1 MIIALVTMPIYVSY
15 LGAARYGVVSIAW
28 LLLGYFGFL
37 DLGLSRATANA
48 LAKLGPSSSERAKIL
63 LTSFWVNLFLGITGG
78 LILYFSGMLI
88 MERLLTVPPELKPEI
103 EAAFPWISCLLP
115 LALVSGVGYGALE
128 SRERFLAVNTLQVV
142 GTTVGQVIPAL
153 CAVFMSPSLAIV
165 IPAAVLSRVFSI
177 LLVLGFVARE
187 EWPLDPRTF
196 DLKRCR
202 ELLGYGGWVSVTN
215 IVGPILTSLD
225 QMVIGSLLGLA
236 AVTHYSVPMS
246 LVGRSQILAASL
258 ARTLFPRM
266 SRFNRDE
273 ASNLAEKA
281 FVTLGYGFGAVSTA
295 AIVLARPFLVAW
307 MGQDFAVVAT
317 PVAELL
323 LIGGWINGLAFL
335 PYALLQG
342 QGRPDIVAKFHV
354 AELIPFVFI
363 LWFLANEYGL
373 IGAATAWVLR
383 VAADGGLLFAAAR
396 FQIPRLRAILVPFAF
411 ILTAFL
417 LVRFVPLTLLD
428 AFFVAAFLGG
438 GLLVAAIFLDRNARD
453 FVLSL
458 RFRKRSLTGT
468 PMAP

>member
-1 MIIALVTMPIYVSY
+1 MDLAPSPQAII
-15 LGAARYGVVSIAW
+15 
-28 LLLGYFGFL
+28 
-37 DLGLSRATANA
+37 
-48 LAKLGPSSSERAKIL
+48 
-63 LTSFWVNLFLGITGG
+63 
-78 LILYFSGMLI
+78 
-88 MERLLTVPPELKPEI
+88 
-103 EAAFPWISCLLP
+103 
-115 LALVSGVGYGALE
+115 
-128 SRERFLAVNTLQVV
+128 
-142 GTTVGQVIPAL
+142 
-153 CAVFMSPSLAIV
+153 
-165 IPAAVLSRVFSI
+165 
-177 LLVLGFVARE
+177 
-187 EWPLDPRTF
+187 
-196 DLKRCR
+196 
-202 ELLGYGGWVSVTN
+202 
-215 IVGPILTSLD
+215 
-225 QMVIGSLLGLA
+225 
-236 AVTHYSVPMS
+236 
-246 LVGRSQILAASL
+246 
-258 ARTLFPRM
+258 
-266 SRFNRDE
+266 
-273 ASNLAEKA
+273 
-281 FVTLGYGFGAVSTA
+281 
-295 AIVLARPFLVAW
+295 LARPFLVAW

-438 GLLVAAIFLDRNARD
+438 GLLVAAMFLDRNARD